1 MSPINHA
8 NISYSCNKLCFD
20 ETTNV
25 LFLSYIKAETKKM
38 AECQRAE
45 DSSTPGI
52 YVLCVSTVSIYITFI
67 TRRKKKDAGAIIK
80 ATLEYYHY
88 EIHHTSQKK

>member
-1 MSPINHA
+1 MSPVNHA

-52 YVLCVSTVSIYITFI
+52 YVLCVSTVSIYNVYNYT
-67 TRRKKKDAGAIIK
+67 
-80 ATLEYYHY
+80 
-88 EIHHTSQKK
+88 QKEGRWRNY

>member
-1 MSPINHA
+1 MSPVNHA

-38 AECQRAE
+38 DECQRAE

-52 YVLCVSTVSIYITFI
+52 YVLCVSTVSIYNVYNYT
-67 TRRKKKDAGAIIK
+67 
-80 ATLEYYHY
+80 
-88 EIHHTSQKK
+88 QKEGRWRNY